1 MLSEGEDAKES
12 KNAGIE
18 GTDVKSEEGG
28 GRIHMILFTPLPK
41 CWLNGNCECITF
53 EVDFNEIIYYH
64 MIILGWCK

>member
-28 GRIHMILFTPLPK
+28 GRIHTILFTLCP
-41 CWLNGNCECITF
+41 NVG
-53 EVDFNEIIYYH
+53 
-64 MIILGWCK
+64 